1 MKKVLH
7 NISLLGVFV
16 LVVGQVQAQIQTP
29 SNSPFSK
36 MSQRVGLT
44 DVEIEYSRPGVKD
57 RVIFGDLLAYGEIWR
72 TGANA
77 ATKISFSDDVKIA
90 GQAVTAGQY
99 AIYTIPGKEE
109 WSFILYSDLSLG
121 GNTDNY
127 NAENEVLNVKVKPE
141 VLPMKV
147 ETMTFDIG
155 HLRNKSAVIFL
166 MWENTMINLPL
177 AVDYDSKVMAQ
188 IDQKM
193 ENPMQEAYGIY
204 AGAADY
210 YFNEGKDL
218 NIALEW
224 MNQALEIRPDAF
236 WYIHTKAQIQAG
248 LKDYQGA
255 IKTAELSMEKAKTN
269 DGGDFGYVQMNEDAI
284 AKWKTML

>member
-7 NISLLGVFV
+7 KISVLGVFV
-16 LVVGQVQAQIQTP
+16 LAIGHLQAQIQTP
-29 SNSPFSK
+29 SASPFAK
-36 MSQRVGLT
+36 ISQRVGLT

-57 RVIFGDLLAYGEIWR
+57 RVIFGDLLPYGEIWR

-77 ATKISFSDDVKIA
+77 ATKISFSDDVRIA

-127 NAENEVLNVKVKPE
+127 DAENEVLNVKIKPE
-141 VLPMKV
+141 ALPMKV

-155 HLRNKSAVIFL
+155 HLRNSTAVIFL

-177 AVDYDSKVMAQ
+177 EVDYDNKVMDQ

-193 ENPMQEAYGIY
+193 ENPLQEAYGIY

-218 NIALEW
+218 NKALEW
-224 MNQALEIRPDAF
+224 MNQALEIRPDAC

-255 IKTAELSMEKAKTN
+255 IKTAELSIKKAKAN
-269 DGGDFGYVQMNEDAI
+269 EGGDFGYVQMNEDAI
-284 AKWKTML
+284 VKWKTML